1 MQVLD
6 LVELLAN
13 GLNDF
18 EHGLLIGEAAE
29 HRLSREPAKVRS
41 KIGCSMPALLTR

>member
-29 HRLSREPAKVRS
+29 HRFPRARES
-41 KIGCSMPALLTR
+41 QIEIGCSMPALLTR